1 MDMTWKIIDALGAAM
16 LPQLPYALGL
26 SIFFTV
32 ATCFKSQACNPGK
45 VWWRNR
51 ELFTD
56 VQYFFIGP
64 IIMPYLR
71 IIMMLLIAC
80 ILRGALSERDI
91 VDYIQNGRGPVS
103 QLPFWGQVAFYVI
116 VGDFLLYWSHRMFHN
131 LVLWPFHAVHHSS
144 IDLDWTST
152 FRTHPINQMLGSGLV
167 SIFMLMI
174 GVPPVIMLALVPFDI
189 ISAAFVHANLN
200 WTLGPLKYVVATPVF
215 HRWHHTGVDEGG
227 DSNFS
232 PTFSIWDY
240 VFGTFYMPEGQLPKE
255 YGVDDPLFPTT
266 WAGQMIV
273 PFKQFIDRLQQ
284 PPKVKTT

>member
-1 MDMTWKIIDALGAAM
+1 MDMMWKIIDTLGAAM
-16 LPQLPYALGL
+16 LPQIPYALGL
-26 SIFFTV
+26 SIFFTAV
-32 ATCFKSQACNPGK
+32 TYFKSQACNPGK

-56 VQYFFIGP
+56 LQYFFIGP

-71 IIMMLLIAC
+71 IMLMLLIAGL
-80 ILRGALSERDI
+80 LRGALSDNDI
-91 VDYIQNGRGPVS
+91 VDYLQNGRGPVS

-152 FRTHPINQMLGSGLV
+152 FRTHPVNQMLGSGLV
-167 SIFMLMI
+167 SILMILI
-174 GVPPVIMLALVPFDI
+174 GVPPVIMIALVPFDI

-200 WTLGPLKYVVATPVF
+200 WTLGPLKYVIATPVF

-232 PTFSIWDY
+232 PTLSIWDY
-240 VFGTFYMPEGQLPKE
+240 MFGTFYMPEGRLPQE

-284 PPKVKTT
+284 PPKAKAI